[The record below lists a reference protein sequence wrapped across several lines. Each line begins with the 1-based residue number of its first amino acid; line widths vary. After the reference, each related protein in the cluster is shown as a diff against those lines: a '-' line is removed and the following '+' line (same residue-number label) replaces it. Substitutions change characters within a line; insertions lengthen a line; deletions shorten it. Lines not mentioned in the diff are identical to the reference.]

1 MSPPQTVSN
10 LLGPLALGIL
20 LASIVFG
27 INCLQAYLY
36 YTTFSQRDSA
46 ALKAYVAA
54 LMTTDCVHVVLSV
67 IVYYHYTVDC
77 FGDLQALY
85 SVYWLLLV
93 QVLVGSV
100 LGTMVRQY
108 FVYRIYRPF
117 SLAYSVIGLLSVES
131 FSVADHLFLYSAAAL
146 CSDIACD
153 SLIAITLTYC
163 LYARRTVFPRTNHAI
178 HLLVMY
184 ALNTCALN
192 TMLALATLVTFIVYP
207 QTTIYTT
214 FWFVLVRVYTCS
226 MLSTLNS
233 RENIRQA
240 LESHGLISFPSM
252 EVRRIGPEMT
262 PDVSAANVSKWDSPQ
277 DERMSYPSSH

>member
-1 MSPPQTVSN
+1 MSPPRIVSS

-20 LASIVFG
+20 LASVVFG

-36 YTTFSQRDSA
+36 YTTFSRRDSA
-46 ALKAYVAA
+46 ALKSYVAV
-54 LMTTDCVHVVLSV
+54 LMTTDCVHVVLSIV
-67 IVYYHYTVDC
+67 VYYHYTVDC
-77 FGDLQALY
+77 FGDLKALQ

-100 LGTMVRQY
+100 LGTMVRQ
-108 FVYRIYRPF
+108 
-117 SLAYSVIGLLSVES
+117 
-131 FSVADHLFLYSAAAL
+131 
-146 CSDIACD
+146 
-153 SLIAITLTYC
+153 
-163 LYARRTVFPRTNHAI
+163 TNHAI

-192 TMLALATLVTFIVYP
+192 TYDPSLFAPAPSLLSSQTFFSILALATLVMFIIYP
-207 QTTIYTT
+207 KTTICTS

-252 EVRRIGPEMT
+252 EVRRIRPEMT
-262 PDVSAANVSKWDSPQ
+262 PNASVANVSKWDPPQ
-277 DERMSYPSSH
+277 DERTSDPSSH